1 MTPSIVFTVSNNLT
15 YDQRMQRICTAL
27 SENGYNVTLVGRSLK
42 SEKESDFTFNS
53 KRLKCFFKQGVLFYT
68 ELNVRL
74 FFYLL
79 FKKFD
84 GVCAVDLDTAIPV
97 WFASR
102 LKNKKFG
109 FDAHEYFQEVPEV
122 VHRKQVKR
130 TWERIASFVIPK
142 TDFRYTVSNGLA
154 QEFKNLY
161 KVDFQI
167 IRNLPVFRASD
178 NNTLH
183 PPFLLY
189 QGALNKG
196 RGLETLIKAAPHLPL
211 SIKIAGEG
219 DLSVKLRQLVAEL
232 GLEKNV
238 EFLGYLKP
246 AALKDVTDKAFLG
259 YNILENIG
267 LSYYFSLANK
277 FFDYTMA
284 GVPCLNSPFPEYI
297 TLHETYKIGVLTNL
311 TREDII
317 NTVTDLF
324 DNHPKYS
331 QLRSNALIAAKEL
344 NWEKEKVN
352 LLAVYNEHLPI
363 S

>member
-1 MTPSIVFTVSNNLT
+1 
-15 YDQRMQRICTAL
+15 MQRICTAL
-27 SENGYNVTLVGRSLK
+27 SERGYDVTLVGRSLK
-42 SEKESDFTFNS
+42 PEKESDFTFNS
-53 KRLKCFFKQGVLFYT
+53 KRLRCFFKHGILFYS
-68 ELNVRL
+68 EFNLRL

-97 WFASR
+97 WLASR
-102 LKNKKFG
+102 LKSKKFG

-161 KVDFQI
+161 RVDFQV
-167 IRNLPVFRASD
+167 IRNLPEFRKSEKKAIHS
-178 NNTLH
+178 
-183 PPFLLY
+183 PFLLY

-196 RGLETLIKAAPHLPL
+196 RGLETLIKAAPYLPI

-219 DLSVKLRQLVAEL
+219 DLSAELRILVSEL

-246 AALKDVTDKAFLG
+246 TDLKDVTDQAFLG

-267 LSYYFSLANK
+267 LSYYYSLANK

-284 GVPCLNSPFPEYI
+284 GVPCLNSPFPEYV
-297 TLHETYKIGVLTNL
+297 TLQKMYKIGVLTNL
-311 TREDII
+311 THEDIV
-317 NTVTDLF
+317 NTVTDLC
-324 DNHPKYS
+324 NNQHKYDL
-331 QLRSNALIAAKEL
+331 LRSQALIAAKEL
-344 NWEKEKVN
+344 NWEKEKLN
-352 LLAVYNEHLPI
+352 LLAIYNEHLPI